1 MFGLVNKNGLVYI
14 YLPPVLIQF
23 SNICSKVIVL
33 KLTMPQKFKFKL
45 DNIKIL
51 TAQKGNLLFIGDHSS
66 TSN

>member
-14 YLPPVLIQF
+14 YLPYVLIQF
-23 SNICSKVIVL
+23 SNICSKVLVL

-51 TAQKGNLLFIGDHSS
+51 TAH
-66 TSN
+66 